1 MPSHRYLFVVVALL
15 FAAPSFAQT
24 PQSCEGLKSLA
35 LQDGTVTTAAVVTG
49 SFTPPGA
56 TNPNATIANLPAF
69 CRVAVTLKPTAD
81 SDIKTEFWLPMSGWN
96 RKLQSVGNGAW
107 AGVIPYAAMAQAV
120 TGGYATAGTDT
131 GHVGNTA
138 SFVPG
143 HPERLVDYGYRAVHE
158 MTVTAK
164 AVIRSFYGNA
174 PQYSYWNGCSTGG
187 RQGLMEA
194 QRYPA
199 DYDGIIA
206 GAPVNARVHQ
216 MIWELWVAQAVH
228 KDEASYIPPAKYKTI
243 NDAALAKCDADDGAK
258 DGLLTSPN
266 RCQFDPSV
274 LQCKAGDDVS
284 CLTAPQVAAAKQI
297 YSPAKNPRTGKEIF
311 PALQPGSELGW
322 AGLAGPEPVREAVEF
337 FQYVV
342 ANDPKWDFR
351 TLDFDRDVTRAEKA
365 ASQVIDAV
373 DPNLQPFFARGGKVL
388 MYHGWNDQLVAPL
401 NSVNYY
407 QAVTGA
413 TKSAVDSIRLFMM
426 PGMTHCR
433 GGAGPDS
440 FDRMG
445 VIERWVEKGEAPK
458 QIVAEHLTSGVVDRR
473 RPLCPHPQVA
483 AYNGK
488 GSLDD
493 AASFTCK

>member
-158 MTVTAK
+158 MTVAAK

>member
-1 MPSHRYLFVVVALL
+1 MPQLRRLLAVVVLL
-15 FAAPSFAQT
+15 YAAPLSAQT
-24 PQSCEGLKSLA
+24 PQSCDDLKSLA
-35 LQDGTVTTAAVVTG
+35 MANTTVTSVAVVTG

-56 TNPNATIANLPAF
+56 TNPSATIANLPAF

-81 SDIKTEFWLPMSGWN
+81 SDIKTEFWLPVSGWN

-120 TGGYATAGTDT
+120 TSGYATAGTDT

-158 MTVTAK
+158 MTVVAK

-228 KDEASYIPPAKYKTI
+228 KNEASYIPPAKYKTI
-243 NDAALAKCDADDGAK
+243 NDAALATCDADDGAK
-258 DGLLTSPN
+258 DGLL
-266 RCQFDPSV
+266 
-274 LQCKAGDDVS
+274 
-284 CLTAPQVAAAKQI
+284 
-297 YSPAKNPRTGKEIF
+297 
-311 PALQPGSELGW
+311 
-322 AGLAGPEPVREAVEF
+322 
-337 FQYVV
+337 
-342 ANDPKWDFR
+342 
-351 TLDFDRDVTRAEKA
+351 
-365 ASQVIDAV
+365 
-373 DPNLQPFFARGGKVL
+373 
-388 MYHGWNDQLVAPL
+388 
-401 NSVNYY
+401 
-407 QAVTGA
+407 
-413 TKSAVDSIRLFMM
+413 
-426 PGMTHCR
+426 
-433 GGAGPDS
+433 
-440 FDRMG
+440 
-445 VIERWVEKGEAPK
+445 
-458 QIVAEHLTSGVVDRR
+458 
-473 RPLCPHPQVA
+473 CPHPQVA
-483 AYNGK
+483 TYTGK

-493 AASFTCK
+493 AANFTCK